1 MGLTMTLALLS
12 DMVSFFTIHIFYFY
26 TVSARFYAIMLH
38 VLSSLWKLFRGTT
51 PVVALL
57 SRRAPTHVLTRT

>member
-12 DMVSFFTIHIFYFY
+12 DMVSFFTIHVFYFY

-38 VLSSLWKLFRGTT
+38 ILSSLWKLFRGTAFAR
-51 PVVALL
+51 VVCVVCRVSYQL
-57 SRRAPTHVLTRT
+57 RH